1 MKYFILQPARYL
13 VDWNAAWALVSNR
26 GRMPPCVGIATA
38 SGERPPANKNVLDFV
53 SRCESAISAT
63 RQTRNSQSVQAI
75 ELTIT
80 HRNGGTY
87 ENQVEGTTSAF
98 SSLDRALS
106 RSASHY
112 TRPTVIRNS
121 QLPPESSYVE
131 SDSYNSGLMWYYYHY
146 NVIPEGQSTQTS
158 SELGVFVK
166 KLDEQSFEK
175 HEQSLEWY

>member
-38 SGERPPANKNVLDFV
+38 SGERPPANKNVLDF
-53 SRCESAISAT
+53 
-63 RQTRNSQSVQAI
+63 SVQAI

-87 ENQVEGTTSAF
+87 ENQVE
-98 SSLDRALS
+98 
-106 RSASHY
+106 
-112 TRPTVIRNS
+112 VIRNS